1 MKMKDLFGDIIR
13 NYFII
18 FTVIIIG
25 TALLNPT
32 HAFTFREVML
42 SALFALA
49 GDLPSL
55 VYYSKKEFST
65 KSKYL
70 RMIIHIVLLEAVIL
84 TFGNIMGQVSGVEQT
99 ALFGIEVFGIYVLV
113 GLFTWLIDRKIAYD
127 INQQLSSIR
136 SEKKNK

>member
-1 MKMKDLFGDIIR
+1 
-13 NYFII
+13 
-18 FTVIIIG
+18 
-25 TALLNPT
+25 
-32 HAFTFREVML
+32 ML

>member
-1 MKMKDLFGDIIR
+1 MKKKELISSVIR

-42 SALFALA
+42 TALFALA

-55 VYYSKKEFST
+55 VYYSKKEFSIR
-65 KSKYL
+65 SKYV
-70 RMIIHIVLLEAVIL
+70 RMVIHFVLLEVVIL
-84 TFGNIMGQVSGVEQT
+84 TFGNIMGQVSGITQT
-99 ALFGIEVFGIYVLV
+99 TLFGVEVFGIYVLV
-113 GLFTWLIDRKIAYD
+113 GLFTWLIDRKTAND
-127 INQQLSSIR
+127 INQQLTNIR
-136 SEKKNK
+136 SEKND

>member
-1 MKMKDLFGDIIR
+1 MKKKELMSSLMR

-55 VYYSKKEFST
+55 VYYSKKEFSIR
-65 KSKYL
+65 SKYV
-70 RMIIHIVLLEAVIL
+70 RMVIHFVLLEVVIM
-84 TFGNIMGQVSGVEQT
+84 TFGNIMGQASGITQT
-99 ALFGIEVFGIYVLV
+99 IFLGVEVFGIYLLV
-113 GLFTWLIDRKIAYD
+113 GLFTWLIDRKTAND
-127 INQQLSSIR
+127 INQQLSNIR
-136 SEKKNK
+136 SEKKD